1 MCVPIR
7 DVHNYQKEELFVKG
21 YLEIG
26 TEMGGIRDEA
36 INRYECQY
44 AFLVGYDRSVPKLR
58 QADHCIGCKQCNH
71 HCPQRIN
78 IPKELH
84 KIDAFIEKLKRDT
97 L

>member
-1 MCVPIR
+1 MPCPYGIDIPAILLHYNKCVNEGNVPESHQ
-7 DVHNYQKEELFVKG
+7 DENYRKA
-21 YLEIG
+21 
-26 TEMGGIRDEA
+26 R
-36 INRYECQY
+36 R